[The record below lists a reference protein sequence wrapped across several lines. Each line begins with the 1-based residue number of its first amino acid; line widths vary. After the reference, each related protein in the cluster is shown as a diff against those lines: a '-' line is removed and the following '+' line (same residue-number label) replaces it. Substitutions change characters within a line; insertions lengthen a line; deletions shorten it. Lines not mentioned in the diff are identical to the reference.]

1 MRMIFIRIM
10 EEMPQNNSKTLNM
23 AITGGVEEMPLTKRR
38 LLEFSSHVL
47 GAEREK
53 CCEEIV
59 SFF

>member
-1 MRMIFIRIM
+1 M